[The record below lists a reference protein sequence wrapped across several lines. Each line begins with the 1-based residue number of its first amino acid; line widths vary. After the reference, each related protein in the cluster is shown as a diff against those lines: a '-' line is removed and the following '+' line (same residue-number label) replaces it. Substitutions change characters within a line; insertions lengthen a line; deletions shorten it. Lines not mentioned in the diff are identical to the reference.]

1 MMDQQTF
8 LLQQMVELTDA
19 LRRTSRTSAPRKAYD
34 PHEPW
39 PEELRRQ
46 LAHDIDE
53 RRRAGESFGCIAH
66 ALNQRGIPGEH
77 GGRWYGATVRNF
89 LLRNTAS
96 PMKQ

>member
-1 MMDQQTF
+1 MDLQTF
-8 LLQQMVELTDA
+8 LLQQMLELTDA
-19 LRRTSRTSAPRKAYD
+19 LRHTSGRPAPRKVYV

-39 PEELRRQ
+39 PEELRRE
-46 LAHDIDE
+46 LAREIGE
-53 RRRAGESFGCIAH
+53 RRLAGESFGCIAH

-89 LLRNTAS
+89 FLRNTAS